1 MKLIKVTKSGAIHY
15 KLDDGRTGSTYPSG
29 YVRVSTH
36 GVGHYGKTKRIY
48 QINKQKKEWYDRS
61 KEWGYN
67 TVSLKVN
74 NHADRTR
81 LLLEFNNKNC
91 K

>member
-15 KLDDGRTGSTYPSG
+15 ELDDGRTGSTYPSG
-29 YVRVSTH
+29 YVSVSTH

-67 TVSLKVN
+67 VIRLKVN

-81 LLLEFNNKNC
+81 LLLDFNNKNC

>member
-15 KLDDGRTGSTYPSG
+15 ELDDGRTGSTYPSG

-36 GVGHYGKTKRIY
+36 GVGHYGKTRRIY
-48 QINKQKKEWYDRS
+48 QINKVKKEWYDRS
-61 KEWGYN
+61 KPWGYN
-67 TVSLKVN
+67 VIRLKVN
-74 NHADRTR
+74 NHADRTK
-81 LLLEFNNKNC
+81 LLLDFNNKNC

>member
-15 KLDDGRTGSTYPSG
+15 ELDDGRTGATYPSG

-36 GVGHYGKTKRIY
+36 GVGHYGKYKRVY
-48 QINKQKKEWYDRS
+48 QINKQKKLWYDKSS
-61 KEWGYN
+61 KWGYN
-67 TVSLKVN
+67 IIRLKVN
-74 NHADRTR
+74 NHSDRTR

>member
-15 KLDDGRTGSTYPSG
+15 KLDDGRTGATHPSG
-29 YVRVSTH
+29 YVRVSTYANTR
-36 GVGHYGKTKRIY
+36 VKFY
-48 QINKQKKEWYDRS
+48 QINKQKKQWYDRS

-67 TVSLKVN
+67 VVRLKVN

-81 LLLEFNNKNC
+81 LLLDFNNKNC